1 MSEAQA
7 RTRKT
12 ASTSAA
18 AKSSTS
24 RQTKRPEPVPAE
36 DQLETTP
43 AEEQLEP
50 VSADEFFGDL
60 PLDPPDSPLELVDE
74 AVAQY
79 GGVAARLLLAGESG
93 PFTLVVTSAVSGEGV
108 STVSIGLAVALAA
121 STTKSVVLLDAN
133 LRRPALHDMLG
144 LPFEP
149 GLHQVVSDQHVRKG
163 RTPDSSK
170 LFGALGRDALG
181 TSVPNI
187 WFVPAGAHMSN
198 PAQLTTSAASR
209 IAINSLHE
217 RFDFVIVDCPPVLT
231 AVDAASICRLAGG
244 VVLVVRA
251 GITPREHVKRAQ
263 ELLRGEPVMG
273 VVLNGV

>member
-7 RTRKT
+7 RARKT
-12 ASTSAA
+12 TSA
-18 AKSSTS
+18 SSAPESEETLEIKQPDVTS
-24 RQTKRPEPVPAE
+24 T
-36 DQLETTP
+36 
-43 AEEQLEP
+43 
-50 VSADEFFGDL
+50 DEFFGDA
-60 PLDPPDSPLELVDE
+60 DFGATAESPLERVDE

-79 GGVAARLLLAGESG
+79 GGVAARLLLSGESG

-121 STTKSVVLLDAN
+121 STTKSVVLLDTN

-144 LPFEP
+144 LPLEP
-149 GLHQVVSDQHVRKG
+149 GLHQVVSEEPVKRGRG

-170 LFGALGRDALG
+170 LFGALGRDALS
-181 TSVPNI
+181 TSVSNI
-187 WFVPAGAHMSN
+187 WLVPAGAWMSN

-217 RFDFVIVDCPPVLT
+217 RFDFVIVDCPPVLS

-251 GITPREHVKRAQ
+251 GVTPREDVKRAQ